1 MRTAIGFGLLLAGI
15 ACSRTNNDAADKAS
29 DDSRKPDVHA
39 ARPEVTEPDNTGKN
53 ERDRQPSAVTP
64 EDQGNNESDL
74 KITQQIRQGLM
85 KLDDTSM
92 DAKNVKIITS
102 GGVVTLR
109 GPVDSAQEKAAI
121 AKLAQTAS
129 GVTRVDNQL
138 EVKSSGNEPSANTGN
153 NLGTSRSGTT
163 SGSSGASR
171 SGTLSG
177 TTNSNRVGATSGSQG
192 TGSSARSKNDQ
203 H

>member
-29 DDSRKPDVHA
+29 DDSRRPDIHA

-74 KITQQIRQGLM
+74 KITQEIRQGVM

-109 GPVDSAQEKAAI
+109 GPVDSAQEKAEI
-121 AKLAQTAS
+121 ARLAQSTS
-129 GVTRVDNQL
+129 GVTRVDNQI
-138 EVKSSGNEPSANTGN
+138 EVTSSAKEPDSNTSRNSGA
-153 NLGTSRSGTT
+153 TRSGTT
-163 SGSSGASR
+163 S
-171 SGTLSG
+171 
-177 TTNSNRVGATSGSQG
+177 SNLKSTTSGSTNRAG
-192 TGSSARSKNDQ
+192 ALDRSTARPKTEP

>member
-129 GVTRVDNQL
+129 AIESAPRPRFAEGWKANCP
-138 EVKSSGNEPSANTGN
+138 PSATGA
-153 NLGTSRSGTT
+153 LFTVMSCACAA
-163 SGSSGASR
+163 GA
-171 SGTLSG
+171 
-177 TTNSNRVGATSGSQG
+177 A
-192 TGSSARSKNDQ
+192 A
-203 H
+203 